1 MDVSQVWTLL
11 VGVVVVAYV
20 VVVCA
25 WLSSGRALRRRVELR
40 RVHDEL
46 RRIDRRLVELD
57 RQVGTSTR
65 QRT

>member
-20 VVVCA
+20 VLVCA
-25 WLSSGRALRRRVELR
+25 WLSSGRALRRRAELR

-46 RRIDRRLVELD
+46 CRVDRRLVELD
-57 RQVGTSTR
+57 RQVGPSAR